1 MLCRPALLLAVVLA
15 TAFVNPLAAQG
26 VRTAASPI
34 IFYGLLVQGGVTTVA
49 LYNPNTGETKW
60 VQVGKKYGSYT
71 VGYEPA
77 LPATKQ
83 TPATKDTVLLTL
95 GGNVQRI
102 QLQDATTTPV
112 ATTGAAS
119 VQSLEAASFAV
130 LAVLK
135 DLLAQ
140 ARGDPNADPRLIQ
153 ELELS
158 IAQQQQKIAD
168 DRVWVMSNWSTD
180 YNGHRENA
188 IQTTTADGQHIVI
201 FEDGQQF
208 TVPPGQGFSSV
219 SNSQPEFFPYE
230 PPTRDIT
237 SVNGQLILTTEGKQ
251 YIMPPDQIYVG
262 WTNDGPFFEPAPA
275 PYTVPPGLVVTG
287 FNRLQQPLFAPIPD
301 DATSYLDHGNAKN
314 ARGNFDGA
322 IADYDK
328 ALALNPSYAEAYW
341 NRGQARFSKDD
352 FNGALA
358 DLDQALALKPNL
370 AGAYGSRGAAKEAK
384 GDLTGALADYDK
396 SIALARGDDA
406 AYPRFFRFL
415 TLRRLHRD
423 AGQADLAGVVAKWQ
437 DGWWAK
443 TVGLYLSGA
452 LPEQDFLA
460 QSADPNWIV
469 SELQHQ
475 CEAYYYVGMTRLI
488 AGDIAKAREF
498 FEKCLATN
506 VTTFFEFTFARAQ
519 LARLTGQK

>member
-1 MLCRPALLLAVVLA
+1 MLCRPALLLAVVVA

-26 VRTAASPI
+26 GRTAASPI
-34 IFYGLLVQGGVTTVA
+34 IFNGLLVQGEKTEVG

-60 VQVGKKYGSYT
+60 VQVGKSYGNYT
-71 VGYEPA
+71 VGYEPG

-102 QLQDATTTPV
+102 QLQDGMIHTTVV
-112 ATTGAAS
+112 APTDAGS

-130 LAVLK
+130 LAALK
-135 DLLAQ
+135 DRLAQ
-140 ARGDPNADPRLIQ
+140 ARSDPNADPRLIQ

-168 DRVWVMSNWSTD
+168 DRKWVMSHYSTD
-180 YNGHRENA
+180 YNGHREDA
-188 IQTTTADGQHIVI
+188 IHTTTADGQHVVI
-201 FEDGQQF
+201 FNDGQQF
-208 TVPPGQGFSSV
+208 TVPPDQVFIGYG
-219 SNSQPEFFPYE
+219 
-230 PPTRDIT
+230 
-237 SVNGQLILTTEGKQ
+237 NG
-251 YIMPPDQIYVG
+251 MVPV
-262 WTNDGPFFEPAPA
+262 FEPAPA
-275 PYTVPPGLVVTG
+275 PYTVPPGQVVDG
-287 FNRLQQPLFAPIPD
+287 FNGLQQPLFAPIPD
-301 DATSYLDHGNAKN
+301 DATSYHDHGLAKN
-314 ARGNFDGA
+314 ARGDFDGA
-322 IADYDK
+322 IADYNQ

-341 NRGQARFSKDD
+341 DRGQARFSKDD
-352 FNGALA
+352 FNGAIA
-358 DLDQALALKPNL
+358 DLDRALALNPNL

-396 SIALARGDDA
+396 SIALANDEA

-423 AGQADLAGVVAKWQ
+423 AGQADLTGVVAKWQ

-443 TVGLYLSGA
+443 TVGHYLSGA

-460 QSADPNWIV
+460 QAAKSNWSV
-469 SELQHQ
+469 GANEQQ
-475 CEAYYYVGMTRLI
+475 CEADYYVGMTRLI
-488 AGDIAKAREF
+488 AGDTAAARNF